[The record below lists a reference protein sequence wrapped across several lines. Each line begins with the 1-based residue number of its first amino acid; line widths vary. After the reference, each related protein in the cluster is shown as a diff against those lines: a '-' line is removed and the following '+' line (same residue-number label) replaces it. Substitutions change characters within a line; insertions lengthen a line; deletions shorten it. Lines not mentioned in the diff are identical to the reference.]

1 MAKNIFFLLSH
12 NKFDIFKFYNIIIA
26 KGVPEL
32 KKFISILSI
41 FLFLS
46 FSINTATA
54 VAQINQPRTFKE
66 GFYNLRDL
74 GLMENVS
81 YSVQNLSEY
90 RGFIVVFDSEQKIQ
104 QAISLDSRS
113 QKFPL
118 KPIRNSDRIVI
129 LGQGALTFS

>member
-1 MAKNIFFLLSH
+1 M
-12 NKFDIFKFYNIIIA
+12 
-26 KGVPEL
+26 